1 MIRRDVRKEENRT
14 MDSNTIRIGLM
25 LIILVWSV
33 ISAITYMARRS
44 GNKGALRELNRKASR
59 CGA

>member
-1 MIRRDVRKEENRT
+1 
-14 MDSNTIRIGLM
+14 MDANTLRIGLM

-44 GNKGALRELNRKASR
+44 DNRARCANSSRKASR
-59 CGA
+59 CGG